1 MPKSM
6 LLGALLVSIQLVGCS
21 AISEGTDEST
31 LAVLHE
37 DLLSGSWQVED
48 IDQAGII
55 DSSMMTVEFGAEGRI
70 AGFTGC
76 NRYSANVDTEQGR
89 FIVSEAVS
97 TRRACVPAIG
107 KQESRFL
114 AALQDASR
122 YEWQEHKGLV
132 VYDANN
138 EQRLKLVRM
147 SPQDKP
153 IDKGLSKIN
162 RYQCD
167 QIGEVQFRFVEPETI
182 ELTASEQTRILQRQ
196 PTASGAQY
204 TDDQVRFWN
213 KGSEV
218 MLSVAGVTYACEG

>member
-1 MPKSM
+1 MSKSM
-6 LLGALLVSIQLVGCS
+6 LLGAFLASIQLVGCS
-21 AISEGTDEST
+21 AISEDTGEPK
-31 LAVLHE
+31 LAVVHE
-37 DLLSGSWQVED
+37 GLLSGSWQVED
-48 IDQAGII
+48 IDQSGII
-55 DSSMMTVEFGAEGRI
+55 DSSMMTVEFGAKNRI

-122 YEWQEHKGLV
+122 YEWREHKGLV

-147 SPQDKP
+147 PPQDKP
-153 IDKGLSKIN
+153 VDKYSSKTN

-167 QIGEVQFRFVEPETI
+167 QIGEVQFRFIGPETI
-182 ELTASEQTRILQRQ
+182 ELTVSKQTRILQRQ
-196 PTASGAQY
+196 ATASGAQY
-204 TDDQVRFWN
+204 TDDQTRFWN
-213 KGSEV
+213 KGSEA
-218 MLSVAGVTYACEG
+218 MLSFASVTYACEG